1 MILDAGVM
9 SKFNSLVRRNI
20 KISAKEGLLGLVAIL
35 STSKTK
41 KLAKEMVDMVTIAK
55 LVQLLSS
62 SDSVCVDCSLRLLD
76 IASKDHIQQ
85 EVDAKIHEGLFRV
98 LKTPFSDQMS
108 ILETCSML
116 LRKIIEFR
124 PSLVSTR
131 QVIDE
136 ALIPHLIKLLKAS
149 SVEIV
154 QTGLAIFLIHI
165 AKGASEDN
173 KSLVK
178 ETDFLSTLVKLQYSS
193 VGAVA
198 KSAITCLEHI
208 ASIKSNFSV
217 ETNDPV
223 AWGEYCVLELVDS
236 DDECCDLGEK
246 TIETSDDELKLEEQ
260 QAANAVLS
268 QELQTES
275 SGSLTKDQK
284 LACGLGMIR
293 KLQKGTDNE
302 ILLALCGEVDPN
314 DLESCE
320 DELRVLADTP
330 RVDF

>member
-1 MILDAGVM
+1 
-9 SKFNSLVRRNI
+9 
-20 KISAKEGLLGLVAIL
+20 
-35 STSKTK
+35 
-41 KLAKEMVDMVTIAK
+41 
-55 LVQLLSS
+55 
-62 SDSVCVDCSLRLLD
+62 
-76 IASKDHIQQ
+76 
-85 EVDAKIHEGLFRV
+85 
-98 LKTPFSDQMS
+98 LKT
-108 ILETCSML
+108 
-116 LRKIIEFR
+116 
-124 PSLVSTR
+124 
-131 QVIDE
+131 
-136 ALIPHLIKLLKAS
+136 S

-173 KSLVK
+173 IESLVK
-178 ETDFLSTLVKLQYSS
+178 ETDFLSTLVKLQDSS

-198 KSAITCLEHI
+198 EPAITCLEHI

-223 AWGEYCVLELVDS
+223 AWGEYRVLELVDS
-236 DDECCDLGEK
+236 DDECCDLGEEA
-246 TIETSDDELKLEEQ
+246 IETSDDELKLEEQ

-320 DELRVLADTP
+320 DELRVLADTLVSKLIYLGP
-330 RVDF
+330 VARFRLRRDTLYFLFGECK